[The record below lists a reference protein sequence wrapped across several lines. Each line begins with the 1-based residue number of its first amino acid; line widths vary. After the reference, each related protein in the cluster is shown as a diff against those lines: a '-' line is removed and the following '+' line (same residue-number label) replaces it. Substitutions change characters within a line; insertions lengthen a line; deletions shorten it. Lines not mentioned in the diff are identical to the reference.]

1 MSDGTDRPII
11 AVVRDLF
18 FSIRIKE
25 TLQAHGYLV
34 AIANSARAL
43 AEALTAAP
51 PALII
56 LDLNFRGID
65 PPATIAQLKANPAT
79 QAIPILAFGSHLDHA
94 ARDAAKA
101 AGADRV
107 VPNSKLAEDLPAL
120 ARRYTSPGNAIS
132 SPDADEDEDDT
143 EE

>member
-1 MSDGTDRPII
+1 MDSGSERRVI

-25 TLQAHGYLV
+25 TLQAHGYTV
-34 AIANSARAL
+34 AVANSPQALTVAL
-43 AEALTAAP
+43 ADAP
-51 PALII
+51 TALIV

-65 PPATIAQLKANPAT
+65 PPATIAQLKANPASK
-79 QAIPILAFGSHLDHA
+79 AIPVLAFGSHLDHA

-120 ARRYTSPGNAIS
+120 AARYATPGYT
-132 SPDADEDEDDT
+132 PTGDEDDDVDET
-143 EE
+143 EH

>member
-56 LDLNFRGID
+56 LDLNFRRID

>member
-1 MSDGTDRPII
+1 MSAGSDRRII

-25 TLQAHGYLV
+25 TLQAHGYSVVV
-34 AIANSARAL
+34 AKSPQALADAL
-43 AEALTAAP
+43 AEAQ

-120 ARRYTSPGNAIS
+120 ARRYATLGTAPTH
-132 SPDADEDEDDT
+132 DDEADDDT

>member
-1 MSDGTDRPII
+1 MSSGQNRRVV

-25 TLQAHGYLV
+25 TLQAHDYMV
-34 AIANSARAL
+34 AVARSQQALDDAL
-43 AEALTAAP
+43 AAAP

-56 LDLNFRGID
+56 IDLNFRGID
-65 PPATIAQLKANPAT
+65 PPTTIAQLKGNPAT
-79 QAIPILAFGSHLDHA
+79 RGIPILAFGSHLDQA
-94 ARDAAKA
+94 SRDAAKA

-120 ARRYTSPGNAIS
+120 ARRYANQGEGGQAV
-132 SPDADEDEDDT
+132 AGDE

>member
-1 MSDGTDRPII
+1 MSDEANRRIV

-25 TLQAHGYLV
+25 TLQAHDYTV
-34 AIANSARAL
+34 AVANSSQ
-43 AEALTAAP
+43 ALTAALADAQ

-79 QAIPILAFGSHLDHA
+79 RAIPILAFGSHLDHA

-120 ARRYTSPGNAIS
+120 ARRYATPGSATAS
-132 SPDADEDEDDT
+132 EDDADDDT

>member
-1 MSDGTDRPII
+1 MSDGADRPII

-25 TLQAHGYLV
+25 TLQAHGYPV
-34 AIANSARAL
+34 AVANSARAL
-43 AEALTAAP
+43 ADALVAAP

-120 ARRYTSPGNAIS
+120 ARRYATPGAAL
-132 SPDADEDEDDT
+132 SPDSDDEDDEDE
-143 EE
+143 

>member
-1 MSDGTDRPII
+1 MDNGSERRVI

-25 TLQAHGYLV
+25 TLQAHGYVV
-34 AIANSARAL
+34 AVANSPQALTTAL
-43 AEALTAAP
+43 ADAP
-51 PALII
+51 TALII

-65 PPATIAQLKANPAT
+65 PPATIAQLKADPASK
-79 QAIPILAFGSHLDHA
+79 AIPILAFGSHLDRA

-120 ARRYTSPGNAIS
+120 AARYVTPGYAS
-132 SPDADEDEDDT
+132 VGDDEDDADEARH
-143 EE
+143 

>member
-1 MSDGTDRPII
+1 MSDGANQRIV

-25 TLQAHGYLV
+25 TLQPHGCAV
-34 AIANSARAL
+34 TVANSAQAL
-43 AEALTAAP
+43 ADALAAAP

-79 QAIPILAFGSHLDHA
+79 RAIPILAFGSHLDHA

-107 VPNSKLAEDLPAL
+107 VPNSKLAEDLPTL
-120 ARRYTSPGNAIS
+120 VRRYARER
-132 SPDADEDEDDT
+132 A
-143 EE
+143 

>member
-1 MSDGTDRPII
+1 MDNGVERRVV

-18 FSIRIKE
+18 FAIRIKE
-25 TLQAHGYLV
+25 TLQAHGYAV
-34 AIANSARAL
+34 VVANSAQ
-43 AEALTAAP
+43 ALTAALADAP
-51 PALII
+51 AALIV

-65 PPATIAQLKANPAT
+65 PPATIAHLKADPASK
-79 QAIPILAFGSHLDHA
+79 AIPLLAFGSHLDRA

-120 ARRYTSPGNAIS
+120 AARYATPGYVLAG
-132 SPDADEDEDDT
+132 DDEEDVDEA
-143 EE
+143 EH